1 MKYLPPRSP
10 PHGDSSCCCYG
21 SRGALSDSKDK
32 NRSAII
38 IKDHG
43 TYWDQLPA
51 EARDLPPLWQR
62 LEREEQALRRKRMDA
77 PPVEGTSPRRH
88 GIFDVLLGQFGW

>member
-10 PHGDSSCCCYG
+10 PHGDSSSSCCYG
-21 SRGALSDSKDK
+21 SRGALSGNKD
-32 NRSAII
+32 NAII
-38 IKDHG
+38 SKDHG

-62 LEREEQALRRKRMDA
+62 LEQEEQALRRKRMDA
-77 PPVEGTSPRRH
+77 PPVDGTSPRRH
-88 GIFDVLLGQFGW
+88 GIVDVLLGQFGW

>member
-10 PHGDSSCCCYG
+10 PHGDSSCCCCYG
-21 SRGALSDSKDK
+21 SRGALSG
-32 NRSAII
+32 NRDNAII
-38 IKDHG
+38 ISKDHG

-77 PPVEGTSPRRH
+77 PPVDGTSPRRH
-88 GIFDVLLGQFGW
+88 GIVDVLLGQFGW